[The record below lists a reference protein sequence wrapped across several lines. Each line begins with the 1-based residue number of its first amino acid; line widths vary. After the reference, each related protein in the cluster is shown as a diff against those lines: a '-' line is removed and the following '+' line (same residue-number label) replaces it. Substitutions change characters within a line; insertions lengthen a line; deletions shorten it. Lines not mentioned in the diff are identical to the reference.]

1 MRSPNR
7 SPCCPPSPAP
17 PTAPPTEEP
26 TVTTHEADKIRSAV
40 QERYA
45 EAARNV
51 SSCCGPAAY
60 TDAAPF
66 GQSQYDDAARDLLP
80 QEAITASLGCGNPTL
95 LAALQPGD
103 VVLDLGSGGGID
115 VLLSARRVAP
125 DGKAYGLDMT
135 PEMLVLANANKA
147 KAGVENV
154 EFLLGSIEDIPLPD
168 DSVDVI
174 ISNCVVNLSV
184 DKAQVFREAFRVLR
198 PGGRLAIS
206 DVILS
211 RPLSPDLT
219 QVMALWT
226 GCIAGAL
233 VEADAV
239 ALMQAAGFERVDI
252 EPTNVF
258 GRREL
263 EGLAAGLRPPDLP
276 ASADLDTLIADFDGV
291 IRNASLRATK
301 PLMQRTGS
309 PTTESEETRMPSV
322 HVYEPALCCNTG
334 VCGEDVDQRLV
345 ELTADLNHLTAQG
358 ADIARHNLA
367 NDPLAFASQDA
378 VRSFLEVAGSEG
390 LPLTTVDGVTVLTG
404 AYPTRDQLLRY
415 TGLTAPTP
423 TLMQTPVAVP
433 AGATELALAED
444 SGCGPT
450 GCC

>member
-1 MRSPNR
+1 M
-7 SPCCPPSPAP
+7 
-17 PTAPPTEEP
+17 
-26 TVTTHEADKIRSAV
+26 TTHEADKIRSAV

-45 EAARNV
+45 DAARNV
-51 SSCCGPAAY
+51 SSCCGPATY
-60 TDAAPF
+60 TDADPF

-80 QEAITASLGCGNPTL
+80 HEAVTASLGCGNPTL
-95 LAALQPGD
+95 LAALKPGD

-135 PEMLVLANANKA
+135 PEMLELANANKD

-154 EFLLGSIEDIPLPD
+154 EFLLGNIEDIPLPD

-174 ISNCVVNLSV
+174 ISNCVVNLSA
-184 DKAQVFREAFRVLR
+184 DKGLVFREAFRVLR

-206 DVILS
+206 DVVLS
-211 RPLSPDLT
+211 RPLAPELT
-219 QVMALWT
+219 EVMALWT

-233 VEADAV
+233 TQDDAV
-239 ALMQAAGFERVDI
+239 ALMEAAGFEQVGI

-258 GRREL
+258 GRGEL
-263 EGLAAGLRPPDLP
+263 EGLAADLSPEDLP
-276 ASADLDTLIADFDGV
+276 ANLDIETLIADFDGV
-291 IRNASLRATK
+291 IRSAFLRATK
-301 PLMQRTGS
+301 PNAPTSPATGS
-309 PTTESEETRMPSV
+309 TTSTDPQETHMPSV

-345 ELTADLNHLTAQG
+345 EFTADLSHLFEQG

-367 NDPLAFASQDA
+367 NDPLAFASQDS
-378 VRSFLEVAGSEG
+378 VRSFLEVVGSEG
-390 LPLTTVDGVTVLTG
+390 LPLTAVDGVTVLTG

-415 TGLTAPTP
+415 AGLT
-423 TLMQTPVAVP
+423 QGPVAVP
-433 AGATELALAED
+433 AGATELTVAENT
-444 SGCGPT
+444 GCGPT

>member
-1 MRSPNR
+1 M
-7 SPCCPPSPAP
+7 
-17 PTAPPTEEP
+17 
-26 TVTTHEADKIRSAV
+26 TTHEAGQIRNAV

-45 EAARNV
+45 DAARNV
-51 SSCCGPAAY
+51 SSCCGPAVY
-60 TDAAPF
+60 TDADPF

-80 QEAITASLGCGNPTL
+80 QDAVTASLGCGNPSL
-95 LAALQPGD
+95 LADLEPGD

-135 PEMLVLANANKA
+135 PEMLELADANKA
-147 KAGVENV
+147 KAGVDNV

-174 ISNCVVNLSV
+174 ISNCVVNLSA
-184 DKAQVFREAFRVLR
+184 DKGQVFREAFRVLR

-206 DVILS
+206 DVVLS
-211 RPLSPDLT
+211 RPLAPELT
-219 QVMALWT
+219 EVMALWT

-233 VEADAV
+233 TQDDAV
-239 ALMQAAGFERVDI
+239 ALMEAAGFEQVDI

-258 GRREL
+258 GRSEL
-263 EGLAAGLRPPDLP
+263 EGLASGLGPEDLP
-276 ASADLDTLIADFDGV
+276 ATLDLDRLIADFDGV
-291 IRNASLRATK
+291 IRSASLRATK
-301 PLMQRTGS
+301 PRAVTGAPTGS
-309 PTTESEETRMPSV
+309 TAAADQETPMSSV

-334 VCGEDVDQRLV
+334 VCGEDVDQSLV
-345 ELTADLNHLTAQG
+345 EFTADLNHLVGQG

-367 NDPLAFASQDA
+367 NDPLAFASQDS

-404 AYPTRDQLLRY
+404 SYPTRDQLRRY
-415 TGLTAPTP
+415 TGLAQAP
-423 TLMQTPVAVP
+423 VVVP
-433 AGATELALAED
+433 AGATELTVAENTA
-444 SGCGPT
+444 CGPT